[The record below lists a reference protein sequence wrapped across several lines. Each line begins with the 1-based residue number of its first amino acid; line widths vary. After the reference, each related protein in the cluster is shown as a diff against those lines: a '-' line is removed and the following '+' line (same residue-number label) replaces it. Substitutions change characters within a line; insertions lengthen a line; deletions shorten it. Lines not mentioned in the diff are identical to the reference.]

1 MLSVGAQITVF
12 HITNSAFGAV
22 LGRVNAVAALCTG
35 SAAVAQIAAERKT
48 IHTVTAVMYFV
59 NTATAGFAMRFFKVK
74 YTMSAVIAKSRV
86 RCTYSARTAFLTLK
100 LISAYRTR
108 VVTERAYK
116 CAVIT
121 CTARLTYVFPRFTF
135 AV

>member
-1 MLSVGAQITVF
+1 
-12 HITNSAFGAV
+12 
-22 LGRVNAVAALCTG
+22 
-35 SAAVAQIAAERKT
+35 
-48 IHTVTAVMYFV
+48 MYFV

-135 AV
+135 TVQALVTFGTNRTAVFKAFGAYSAIANLRTAFAAELTM